1 MFCKLKIVCFYLK
14 IISCLLLACK
24 FENIEEDIAKNVI
37 KKLIVKLIKNRILF
51 DAYHKMHESHY
62 PAFLA
67 SK

>member
-37 KKLIVKLIKNRILF
+37 KKLIVKLIKNRIL